1 MLCRKS
7 NSLGLPRPNHG
18 ACVREQ
24 GPEKER
30 NVPKVTQQSGG
41 QRGTRIQIV
50 KVLLGPFVQPRSRI
64 LPALVHVQRET
75 LPDTHWGALMAQE

>member
-1 MLCRKS
+1 M
-7 NSLGLPRPNHG
+7 
-18 ACVREQ
+18 
-24 GPEKER
+24 
-30 NVPKVTQQSGG
+30 PKVTQQSGG